1 MRRPAGGRLGECSV
15 PGVPRKRRLRLFA
28 VKASDSVPVLIP
40 ELRRARDWNGKGEV
54 VKGEWDKGMES
65 ALWVVQ
71 GTPGRGGKLA
81 AASRC

>member
-1 MRRPAGGRLGECSV
+1 MGIEMGMAGRGMG
-15 PGVPRKRRLRLFA
+15 
-28 VKASDSVPVLIP
+28 
-40 ELRRARDWNGKGEV
+40 
-54 VKGEWDKGMES
+54 KGEWDKGMES

>member
-1 MRRPAGGRLGECSV
+1 
-15 PGVPRKRRLRLFA
+15 
-28 VKASDSVPVLIP
+28 
-40 ELRRARDWNGKGEV
+40 
-54 VKGEWDKGMES
+54 MES